1 MLTEDGGAGAA
12 EMTRLGER
20 LAAGLAEAFAA
31 ASIPAVVQGVGPM
44 LQVLPLRPGH
54 EDAGPIHDMRD
65 FCTHADPALYRRFVH
80 ELFGLG
86 VYASPALLLHMIV
99 STAHTDADIDAAVEA
114 AHTAAERL

>member
-1 MLTEDGGAGAA
+1 
-12 EMTRLGER
+12 
-20 LAAGLAEAFAA
+20 
-31 ASIPAVVQGVGPM
+31 M

-54 EDAGPIHDMRD
+54 ADAGPIRDMRV

-99 STAHTDADIDAAVEA
+99 STAHTEADVDAAVEA
-114 AHTAAERL
+114 AHTAAGRL